1 VAAVK
6 IAVVF
11 DTPYARWTPEDQHRQ
26 MVAELGGGVQPEPE
40 MEYQVGHALEENGH
54 EVLLIGIHDDP
65 RELLDRCAEWRPD
78 LVMNCVE
85 AFRGDER
92 LDYLIPALLEAGGY
106 RYTGSPP
113 LALLVSR
120 DKAMSKKIL
129 AFHGIKV
136 PGFVTYRA
144 TDEVKDA
151 PDLRFPLIVKPLAA
165 DASAGIAQ
173 ASVVEDVGALADRV
187 TFIHERFDQPAIAE
201 EFIPG
206 RELYASVLG
215 NHERLETLPL
225 TELIFDKEKTEP
237 EERIATQSAK
247 WDEPY
252 RKRKGIKNVF
262 ARPVSAAAREQIE
275 NICRTAYHALW
286 LRDYARIDLR
296 LTEEGEIW
304 VLEANANPF
313 ISRGHEIGN
322 AADKAGMPYA
332 KFIQRIVDEAVTRY
346 EPA

>member
-1 VAAVK
+1 MAGVR

-11 DTPYARWTPEDQHRQ
+11 DTPYARWTPEDHHKQ
-26 MVAELGGGVQPEPE
+26 MAAELGGETGEEPE
-40 MEYQVGHALEENGH
+40 MEYQVGRALEANGH
-54 EVLLIGIHDDP
+54 EVLLVGIHDEP
-65 RELLDRCAEWRPD
+65 REMLDRCGEWKPE

-85 AFRGDER
+85 SFRNDER
-92 LDYLIPALLEAGGY
+92 LDYLFPALLEAGGY

-129 AFHGIKV
+129 AYHGIQV

-144 TDEVKDA
+144 SDEVKAA
-151 PDLRFPLIVKPLAA
+151 PDLRFPLIVKPLSA

-173 ASVVEDVGALADRV
+173 ASVVEDTAALAERV
-187 TFIHERFDQPAIAE
+187 AFIHERFRQPAIAE
-201 EFIPG
+201 EFIAG

-215 NHERLETLPL
+215 NQDDPEILPL

-262 ARPVSAAAREQIE
+262 ARPVSQAAREAIDK
-275 NICRTAYHALW
+275 ICRTAFRALW
-286 LRDYARIDLR
+286 LQDYARIDLR
-296 LTEEGEIW
+296 LTESGEIW

-313 ISRGHEIGN
+313 ISRGHEIAN
-322 AADKAGMPYA
+322 AAEKAGMPYPQ
-332 KFIQRIVDEAVTRY
+332 FIQRIVAEALTRHG
-346 EPA
+346 PA

>member
-1 VAAVK
+1 MR

-11 DTPYARWTPEDQHRQ
+11 DTPYKSWTPDDQHRQ
-26 MVAELGGGVQPEPE
+26 MLAELAGGVQPEPE
-40 MEYQVGHALEENGH
+40 MEYQVGGALEENGH
-54 EVLLIGIHDDP
+54 EVLLIGIHADP
-65 RELLDRCAEWRPD
+65 REILDRCAEWKPD

-85 AFRGDER
+85 AFRNDDH
-92 LDYLIPALLEAGGY
+92 LDYLFPALLEAGGY
-106 RYTGSPP
+106 RYTGSSP
-113 LALLVSR
+113 LGLLVSR

-129 AFHGIKV
+129 AFHGIQV
-136 PGFVTYRA
+136 PGFITYRQNE
-144 TDEVKDA
+144 EVASA
-151 PDLRFPLIVKPLAA
+151 PPPELRLPLIVKPLSA

-173 ASVVEDVGALADRV
+173 ASVVEDLEALRERV
-187 TFIHERFDQPAIAE
+187 AFIHRQFEQPAIAE
-201 EFIPG
+201 EFIAG
-206 RELYASVLG
+206 RELYASVIG
-215 NHERLETLPL
+215 NEETLEILPL

-262 ARPVSAAAREQIE
+262 ARPVSAAARERIDA
-275 NICRTAYHALW
+275 ICRTAFRALW

-313 ISRGHEIGN
+313 ISRGHEIAN
-322 AADKAGMPYA
+322 AADKAGMPYP
-332 KFIQRIVDEAVTRY
+332 KFIQRILDEATARY
-346 EPA
+346 GSA